1 MVDNPHRFLWEG
13 YDEWVINHY
22 DASEVLIID
31 MDVIDVVEREE
42 DKNKVIE
49 LVKEKLKEIRA

>member
-1 MVDNPHRFLWEG
+1 
-13 YDEWVINHY
+13 
-22 DASEVLIID
+22 

>member
-1 MVDNPHRFLWEG
+1 MEG
-13 YDEWVINHY
+13 YDEWVMNHY